1 MKNKFLLSLLFL
13 YCLPVFS
20 QGTLP
25 RETVVG
31 SFGSNLNVNSL
42 DVLHKVNVGM
52 GKVDFA
58 SYLFD
63 NWNEEFVLIKK
74 NGESRKLSSL
84 NYNLVLKTLEFKISN
99 DSVLQVDLQ
108 QLDYMVHLNKIYR
121 IINTDPLSGIYF
133 EVFKGKTLRL
143 YKETKLFIDESE
155 VNPLLQEKIKKE
167 KYIRKFVYYLM
178 KDNKYEKISL
188 GKKDILKFLND
199 KVDLV
204 KVYVSNNNLS
214 YKTDED
220 VNKILTYYDT
230 L

>member
-20 QGTLP
+20 QGNLP
-25 RETVVG
+25 REAVVG

-74 NGESRKLSSL
+74 NGESKKLSSL
-84 NYNLVLKTLEFKISN
+84 NYNLVLKTLELKISN

-108 QLDYMVHLNKIYR
+108 QLDYIVHLNRIYK
-121 IINTDPLSGIYF
+121 IINTDVLSGIYF

-143 YKETKLFIDESE
+143 YKETKLLIDESE

-167 KYIRKFVYYLM
+167 KYIRKFVYYIM
-178 KDNKYEKISL
+178 KDDKYEKISL

-220 VNKILTYYDT
+220 INKILTYYDT